1 MDAKVDNL
9 NGRHKSAYFGWL
21 HNGYFITHVGGAFY
35 PGATDENGNPMSFMQ
50 IMSGLVSTTANLV
63 GTING
68 GKDGGGATVGGG
80 SDGETANT
88 ASCRTQEDYQREYDK
103 WAEKARHAALSHYK
117 SSKIDNQTGHKS
129 GEITAGNRKILRGYQ
144 KLMRGV
150 ADAAS
155 KAGFT
160 LKRADIESFVP

>member
-1 MDAKVDNL
+1 M
-9 NGRHKSAYFGWL
+9 
-21 HNGYFITHVGGAFY
+21 
-35 PGATDENGNPMSFMQ
+35 P
-50 IMSGLVSTTANLV
+50 
-63 GTING
+63 
-68 GKDGGGATVGGG
+68 
-80 SDGETANT
+80 
-88 ASCRTQEDYQREYDK
+88 TQEDYQREYDK

-117 SSKIDNQTGHKS
+117 SGKIDNQTGHKS